1 MGETVEGSSRRLV
14 LTISCFA
21 SLGVFLF
28 FKAYFHQPDRVE
40 LATMVAILEIGA
52 FVTSLLAGRV
62 GDIFGRRATIFAGA
76 CIFTIGGLFQ
86 SFATGFKVMVFGRII
101 SGFGVGFLSMC
112 VPVYQ
117 SEISPAENR
126 GKLACIEFTG
136 NITGYAFSVW
146 LDYFCSYITSDL
158 SWRLPLLMQ
167 SVIGAVLAIG
177 TLFLP
182 ESPRWLIDT
191 EQDEEGMG
199 VLADLHGDGDPEDE
213 RAQEEF
219 REIKEGVLAEREFGD
234 RSYTAMWRRYR
245 GRVLIAC
252 SAQLFAQFNGINVIS
267 YYAPLVFESAG
278 WIGRDAI
285 LMTGVNA
292 LIYVLSTV
300 PTWYLVD
307 SLGRRPILLS
317 GATVMAIAL
326 SLCGFFLWMD
336 QGYTPVAVVACVIVY
351 NAAFGFSW
359 GPIPWLYP
367 AEILPNA
374 FRVKG
379 VSLST
384 ASNWFSNYVVG
395 EMTPI
400 NQEVLGWKMY
410 PMHAGFCVMSF
421 LLVFFAYPETRGVPL
436 EEMDEL
442 FGDQPSGRVLS
453 EVDAEHAPLRRSHSL
468 PSFHRGR
475 PHSHEPNVEP
485 PHIAP
490 GTRHHRRT
498 LSGHASLPGSG
509 SHGVETMQK
518 WWNAGKPGSR
528 PTTPG
533 LGSPRDYQAVRQ
545 SDEEAIVT
553 DEDDLDRPRRRSM
566 GDGGGHGG
574 GGYDEAQGGERDLGF
589 FQSTGHQVADDVV
602 FDLGNEDSDHEAPIE
617 LVDLRSSR
625 RPSLD
630 RPLSQPS

>member
-1 MGETVEGSSRRLV
+1 MGEAIQGSSRRLV
-14 LTISCFA
+14 LGISCFA

-28 FKAYFHQPDRVE
+28 GYDQGVMSGVITGPYFKAYFHQPDRVE
-40 LATMVAILEIGA
+40 LATMVSILEIGA
-52 FVTSLLAGRV
+52 FITSLLAGRV

-76 CIFTIGGLFQ
+76 CIFTLGGLFQ
-86 SFATGFKVMVFGRII
+86 AFATGFRVMVFGRIV

-136 NITGYAFSVW
+136 NVSGYAFSVW
-146 LDYFCSYITSDL
+146 LDYFCSFITSDL
-158 SWRLPLLMQ
+158 SWRVPLLMQ
-167 SVIGAVLAIG
+167 SVIGAILAIG

-219 REIKEGVLAEREFGD
+219 REIKEGVIAEREFGD
-234 RSYTAMWRRYR
+234 RSYKAMWRRYR
-245 GRVLIAC
+245 FRVLIAC

-317 GATVMAIAL
+317 GATIMAIAL
-326 SLCGFFLWMD
+326 SLCGFFLWVD
-336 QGYTPVAVVACVIVY
+336 KGYTPVAVVSCVIVY

-395 EMTPI
+395 AMTPI

-410 PMHAGFCVMSF
+410 PMHAGFCVLSF
-421 LLVFFAYPETRGVPL
+421 LLVYFAYPETRGVPL

-442 FGDQPSGRVLS
+442 FGDTPSSRGLLS
-453 EVDAEHAPLRRSHSL
+453 EDDAERAPLRRSHSL
-468 PSFHRGR
+468 PSFHRGL
-475 PHSHEPNVEP
+475 PHYHDPTVEP
-485 PHIAP
+485 PRIIP
-490 GTRHHRRT
+490 GSRHHRRT

-509 SHGVETMQK
+509 SHGVEAMQK
-518 WWNAGKPGSR
+518 WWKAGSRPGSAAGSR

-533 LGSPRDYQAVRQ
+533 PIGGVRDYQAVRQ
-545 SDEEAIVT
+545 SDEEALIVDVDD
-553 DEDDLDRPRRRSM
+553 DEPDSRRR
-566 GDGGGHGG
+566 
-574 GGYDEAQGGERDLGF
+574 
-589 FQSTGHQVADDVV
+589 QSTAD
-602 FDLGNEDSDHEAPIE
+602 P
-617 LVDLRSSR
+617 
-625 RPSLD
+625 
-630 RPLSQPS
+630 

>member
-1 MGETVEGSSRRLV
+1 MGETVQGSSRRLV
-14 LTISCFA
+14 LAISCFA

-28 FKAYFHQPDRVE
+28 GYDQGVMSGVITGPYFKAYFHQPDRVE

-52 FVTSLLAGRV
+52 FITSLLAGRV

-76 CIFTIGGLFQ
+76 CIFTLGGLFQ
-86 SFATGFKVMVFGRII
+86 AFATGFRMMVFGRII

-136 NITGYAFSVW
+136 NVSGYAFSVW
-146 LDYFCSYITSDL
+146 LDYFCSFITSDF

-182 ESPRWLIDT
+182 ESPRWLLDT

-219 REIKEGVLAEREFGD
+219 REIKEGVIAEREFGD
-234 RSYTAMWRRYR
+234 RSYKAMWRRYR
-245 GRVLIAC
+245 VLSC
-252 SAQLFAQFNGINVIS
+252 LPNSIS

-292 LIYVLSTV
+292 LIYVMSTV

-317 GATVMAIAL
+317 GATIMAVAL

-336 QGYTPVAVVACVIVY
+336 KGYTPVAVVSCVIVY

-410 PMHAGFCVMSF
+410 PMHAGFCVLSF
-421 LLVFFAYPETRGVPL
+421 LLVFFTYPETRGMPL
-436 EEMDEL
+436 EEMARAADEL
-442 FGDQPSGRVLS
+442 FGDQPSGRGLS

-468 PSFHRGR
+468 PSFHRGL
-475 PHSHEPNVEP
+475 PHYHDATVEP
-485 PHIAP
+485 PRIMP
-490 GTRHHRRT
+490 GSRHHRRT

-509 SHGVETMQK
+509 SEGIEAMQK
-518 WWNAGKPGSR
+518 WWKAGGKAGSR

-533 LGSPRDYQAVRQ
+533 LNSPRDYQAVQQ
-545 SDEEAIVT
+545 SDEESALIT
-553 DEDDLDRPRRRSM
+553 SEDD
-566 GDGGGHGG
+566 
-574 GGYDEAQGGERDLGF
+574 A
-589 FQSTGHQVADDVV
+589 V
-602 FDLGNEDSDHEAPIE
+602 
-617 LVDLRSSR
+617 R
-625 RPSLD
+625 RP
-630 RPLSQPS
+630 